1 VDKCGIL
8 ARRGNPAPL
17 SAATASVIKRMS
29 YSGFRTRESAGPWRR
44 NRSRSWVPLLGGI
57 AVATIMSVASTA
69 NAYLVLPGATFDISG
84 APALPPLGYTKFC
97 IRYPNDC
104 KSSRSDFRRRNIV
117 LTAQRWNELNFI
129 NRQINNAIV
138 PKPAEEWVLAPATG
152 DCKNYALTKRHELLL
167 RGWPSRALLLSEV
180 ALASGEHHLVLVV
193 RVKGADLVLDNLYD
207 DIRSVGVTFGEY
219 SWVKIQMPQ
228 NPNFWNKVRLL
239 QTE

>member
-1 VDKCGIL
+1 
-8 ARRGNPAPL
+8 
-17 SAATASVIKRMS
+17 MS
-29 YSGFRTRESAGPWRR
+29 YSGFRTGECARLRRR
-44 NRSRSWVPLLGGI
+44 NLSGSWALLLGGI
-57 AVATIMSVASTA
+57 AVATIMTVASTA
-69 NAYLVLPGATFDISG
+69 NAYLVLPSPAFDISG

-104 KSSRSDFRRRNIV
+104 KSSRIDFRRRNIL
-117 LTAQRWNELNFI
+117 LTAQRWNALNFI

-138 PKPAEEWVLAPATG
+138 PKPAEEWVLAPSTG

-219 SWVKIQMPQ
+219 SWVKIQMLQ